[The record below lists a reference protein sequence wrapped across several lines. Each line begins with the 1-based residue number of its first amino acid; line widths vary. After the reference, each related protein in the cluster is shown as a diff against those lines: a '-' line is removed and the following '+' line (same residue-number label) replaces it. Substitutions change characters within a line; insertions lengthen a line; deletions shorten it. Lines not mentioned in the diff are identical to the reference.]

1 MSLSNIEGDG
11 FKAIDINALDSF
23 DDEISHRTDDTAPD
37 FDRFKVLFEKPD
49 VAETLVFETLH
60 PDPRD
65 ESGDVFEAL
74 IEETADALPDPPK
87 VIDENLEPESMEE
100 EEVDPEVLRA
110 QMEAEIREA
119 AFAEGFEK
127 GRQEGLSKGY
137 EEGFAKGESE
147 GKEQGQVQG
156 IETGTTQGFA
166 KGEED
171 GFAAGEAKAKE
182 DAKSRLSVLT
192 DSLSAVDSVLE
203 DLVSAHEK
211 ELLDLVFKVTEKVIQ
226 THVDAHDE
234 IVKYTI
240 VDALKSMAH
249 PEDIKLSVNPDDYEY
264 IEMVKGEFFES
275 ISSLEHISV
284 QADSFVERGGCK
296 IETATAS
303 VATDPQTKLA
313 AIRDAIIKG

>member
-23 DDEISHRTDDTAPD
+23 DDEISHRTDESLPD
-37 FDRFKVLFEKPD
+37 FDRFKALFEKSE
-49 VAETLVFETLH
+49 VKETLVFETLH
-60 PDPRD
+60 PNPRD

-74 IEETADALPDPPK
+74 IQETEEAVAEISNEGEDPPEP
-87 VIDENLEPESMEE
+87 DEQEAQEE
-100 EEVDPEVLRA
+100 DPEVLKA

-119 AFAEGFEK
+119 AFAQGFEK
-127 GRQEGLSKGY
+127 GRQEGLTKGY
-137 EEGFAKGESE
+137 EEGFAKGEVE

-182 DAKSRLSVLT
+182 DAKSRLTVLT
-192 DSLSAVDSVLE
+192 DSLSAVNKVLD
-203 DLVSAHEK
+203 DLVSVHEK
-211 ELLDLVFKVTEKVIQ
+211 ELLSLVFKVTEKVIQ
-226 THVDAHDE
+226 THVDTHDE

-240 VDALKSMAH
+240 LDALKNMAH

-264 IEMVKGEFFES
+264 IEMVKGEFFET

-284 QADSFVERGGCK
+284 QADSFVDRGGCK

-303 VATDPQTKLA
+303 VSTDPKTKLA
-313 AIRDAIIKG
+313 AIREAILKE